1 MKGRQTIA
9 VEKAFGLVIQNR
21 RKRLELSQEELGF
34 RSGLHRTFV
43 SQLERGLKSPSLR
56 TLLTIAAAL
65 DTKAEVLVREAD
77 HLSRARS
84 PQA

>member
-1 MKGRQTIA
+1 MQDRQTIA
-9 VEKAFGLVIQNR
+9 IEKAFGRVIQTR
-21 RKRLELSQEELGF
+21 RKRLKLSQEELGF
-34 RSGLHRTFV
+34 RSGLHRTFI

-65 DTKAEVLVREAD
+65 DTKSDVLVREAE